1 MPTVKR
7 CWRSVT
13 TLAAQIWAG
22 NEIGHDDVLAAL
34 GITDGGG
41 PRSLP
46 LSLVASGAA
55 PPHPRASRSMEPL
68 SSRVL
73 GPPTKR
79 ANMAARIWHCQIMT
93 LLGAVVRR
101 TGHSRWLWTIELGG
115 LA

>member
-55 PPHPRASRSMEPL
+55 PPHPRASRSMEPRT
-68 SSRVL
+68 SR
-73 GPPTKR
+73 
-79 ANMAARIWHCQIMT
+79 
-93 LLGAVVRR
+93 
-101 TGHSRWLWTIELGG
+101 
-115 LA
+115 